1 MEVHCFLASLVAL
14 RGRLAHLHA
23 DGNVRASGARV
34 VAARLPT
41 DGCKGYRWTS
51 MENQF
56 GKLKALTV
64 RGYKSIRSIE
74 RLALHDLNIV
84 IGPNGAG
91 KSNFVSLFQFLARI
105 ARDEVDDI
113 VIKQGGLEKVLYFG
127 PRMTE

>member
-23 DGNVRASGARV
+23 DGNVRASGAPGGRRQ
-34 VAARLPT
+34 ASNGRLQ
-41 DGCKGYRWTS
+41 GVSLTS